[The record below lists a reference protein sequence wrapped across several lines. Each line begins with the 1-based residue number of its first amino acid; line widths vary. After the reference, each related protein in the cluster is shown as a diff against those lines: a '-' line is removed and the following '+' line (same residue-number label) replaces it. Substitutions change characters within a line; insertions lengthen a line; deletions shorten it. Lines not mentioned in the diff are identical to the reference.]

1 MSTALA
7 LVKSPD
13 RVAQLEKNAHAMAL
27 TNAAQII
34 CDEVYKLV

>member
-1 MSTALA
+1 
-7 LVKSPD
+7 
-13 RVAQLEKNAHAMAL
+13 VAKLEKNAHAMAL